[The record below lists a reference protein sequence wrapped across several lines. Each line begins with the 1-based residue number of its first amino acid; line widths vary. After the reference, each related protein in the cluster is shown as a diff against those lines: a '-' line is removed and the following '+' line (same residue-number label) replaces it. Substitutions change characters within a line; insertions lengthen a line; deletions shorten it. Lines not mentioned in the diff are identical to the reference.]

1 MKFTT
6 TLAAL
11 AAASLAQAGVVERS
25 GTKLTQAQAASQLS
39 AAGIGWTSSGGCTA
53 KSNPTCTSF
62 DGVYSGTVQGAIT
75 LKGAC
80 GCTVTITGGTE
91 TGHASG
97 TYSHANGYKF
107 DFAKNSGL
115 NSYITNS
122 FTKIADRSDG
132 YPQWEAASGNIYCDE
147 GNHWDVTFY

>member
-1 MKFTT
+1 MKFSTAF
-6 TLAAL
+6 AAL

-25 GTKLTQAQAASQLS
+25 GTKLTQAQAASLLS
-39 AAGIGWTSSGGCTA
+39 AGGVGWTSSGGCSDKT
-53 KSNPTCTSF
+53 NPTCTSF
-62 DGVYSGTVQGAIT
+62 DGVYSGTVNGAIT
-75 LKGAC
+75 LKSAC

-107 DFAKNSGL
+107 DFAKNTGL
-115 NSYITNS
+115 NSYVTNT
-122 FTKIADRSDG
+122 FTKIANRADG
-132 YPQWEAASGNIYCDE
+132 YPQWQAASGNIYCDE